1 VSGTSSGSATA
12 TAPEDDLAGQGDR
25 WPLRRHRDF
34 SLLWCGQTVSALG
47 SATSVLAFPLL
58 VLEITGSAIQAGAVG
73 TTVAIVRAVFRLP
86 GGALADR
93 WNRRKVMLTCD
104 AGRIVLFSTLAVV
117 VATGQATLA
126 LIVAIAVTAAVLDV
140 LFQPAAMAAVS
151 QLVPAEQ
158 LPAAF
163 GRNEAGIYAASLAGP
178 PLGGALFGI
187 ARSVPFAFDA
197 LSYVASFVTLTA
209 IRRPLQGE
217 RAQQVRQP
225 LTREIRAGITYVRN
239 SDFLRALILLF
250 AFVDFAFLGAM
261 FTVVVVLRQ
270 AGNPAGVVGLAQ
282 AVIAIGGLLGAFAA
296 SWLQRHAPF
305 RRLIKSTTA
314 ILCVCM
320 AVSAVLSGR
329 LIMVLPVSVALFLAP
344 ALNAAIFSQLAATT
358 PEHLQGRIISVV
370 IFSSG
375 AAASFAPLTMGL
387 LINHLGGTVAM
398 AVCAVVAALSVLTAL
413 TSRGLKPDTG
423 VESALSGSLTHR

>member
-1 VSGTSSGSATA
+1 
-12 TAPEDDLAGQGDR
+12 
-25 WPLRRHRDF
+25 
-34 SLLWCGQTVSALG
+34 
-47 SATSVLAFPLL
+47 VLAFPLL
-58 VLEITGSAIQAGAVG
+58 VLAITGSAIQAGAVG
-73 TTVAIVRAVFRLP
+73 TAVAIVGAAFRLP

-93 WNRRKVMLTCD
+93 WNRRRVMVTCD
-104 AGRIVLFSTLAVV
+104 AGRIVLFTTLAVV
-117 VATGQATLA
+117 VATGQASLA
-126 LIVAIAVTAAVLDV
+126 LIVAIAVVAAVLDV

-151 QLVPAEQ
+151 QLVPVEQ
-158 LPAAF
+158 LPEAF
-163 GRNEAGIYAASLAGP
+163 GRNEAGTFAASLAGP

-187 ARSVPFAFDA
+187 ARAVPFVFDA
-197 LSYVASFVTLTA
+197 LSYVVSFVTLVA
-209 IRRPLQGE
+209 IRRTFQGE

-225 LTREIRAGITYVRN
+225 LIREIREGITYVRN

-270 AGNPAGVVGLAQ
+270 AGNLAGVVGLAQ
-282 AVIAIGGLLGAFAA
+282 AVIAVGGLLGAFAA
-296 SWLQRHAPF
+296 SWLQRLVPF
-305 RRLIKSTTA
+305 RALVTAAPA

-320 AVSAVLSGR
+320 AVSAVLNGR

-370 IFSSG
+370 IFSSS
-375 AAASFAPLTMGL
+375 AAASFAPLSMGL

-398 AVCAVVAALSVLTAL
+398 AVCAVVAALSALTAL
-413 TSRGLKPDTG
+413 TCRGLKPDPG
-423 VESALSGSLTHR
+423 LEIALTDR

>member
-1 VSGTSSGSATA
+1 MSGTSSGSATA
-12 TAPEDDLAGQGDR
+12 AAPEDDLAGHGDR
-25 WPLRRHRDF
+25 WPLRRNRDF
-34 SLLWCGQTVSALG
+34 SLLWSGQTVSALG
-47 SATSVLAFPLL
+47 SAASVLAFPLL
-58 VLEITGSAIQAGAVG
+58 VLAITGSAIQAGAVG

-86 GGALADR
+86 GGALSDR
-93 WNRRKVMLTCD
+93 WNRRRVMLTCD
-104 AGRIVLFSTLAVV
+104 AGRIVLLSTLAVV

-140 LFQPAAMAAVS
+140 LFQPAGMAAVS

-209 IRRPLQGE
+209 IRRPFQGE

-225 LTREIRAGITYVRN
+225 LTREIRGGITYVRN

-282 AVIAIGGLLGAFAA
+282 GVIAIGGLLGAFAA
-296 SWLQRHAPF
+296 SWLQRRAPF
-305 RRLIKSTTA
+305 RRLITTTTA
-314 ILCVCM
+314 TLCVCM
-320 AVSAVLSGR
+320 AMSAVLSGR
-329 LIMVLPVSVALFLAP
+329 LTMVLSVSVALFLAP
-344 ALNAAIFSQLAATT
+344 ALNAA
-358 PEHLQGRIISVV
+358 
-370 IFSSG
+370 G
-375 AAASFAPLTMGL
+375 AEPGL
-387 LINHLGGTVAM
+387 RRLLVRRGPRSDGT
-398 AVCAVVAALSVLTAL
+398 
-413 TSRGLKPDTG
+413 R
-423 VESALSGSLTHR
+423 

>member
-1 VSGTSSGSATA
+1 MSETSSGSATDA
-12 TAPEDDLAGQGDR
+12 AVQDDLADLADHR
-25 WPLRRHRDF
+25 PLSRNRDF
-34 SLLWCGQTVSALG
+34 SLLWCGQSISTLG
-47 SATSVLAFPLL
+47 SAASVLAFPLL
-58 VLEITGSAIQAGAVG
+58 VLAITGSAIQAGAVG
-73 TTVAIVRAVFRLP
+73 TAVAIVRAAFQLP

-93 WNRRKVMLTCD
+93 WNRRRVMLTCD
-104 AGRIVLFSTLAVV
+104 AGRIVLFTTLAVV
-117 VATGQATLA
+117 VATGRVTLA
-126 LIVAIAVTAAVLDV
+126 LIVTIAVAAAVLDV

-163 GRNEAGIYAASLAGP
+163 GRNEAGTYAASLAGP

-209 IRRPLQGE
+209 IRRPFQGE
-217 RAQQVRQP
+217 RAQLARQP
-225 LTREIRAGITYVRN
+225 LSREIRAGITHVRN
-239 SDFLRALILLF
+239 SDFLRAMILLF

-282 AVIAIGGLLGAFAA
+282 GVIATGGLLGAFAA

-305 RRLIKSTTA
+305 RRLITTTTA
-314 ILCVCM
+314 TLCACM
-320 AVSAVLSGR
+320 AMSAVLSGR
-329 LIMVLPVSVALFLAP
+329 LTMVLPVTVALFLAP
-344 ALNAAIFSQLAATT
+344 ALNAAIFSQLATTT
-358 PEHLQGRIISVV
+358 PEHLQGRVISVL

-375 AAASFAPLTMGL
+375 AAASLAPLTMGL
-387 LINHLGGTVAM
+387 LINHLGGTVAL
-398 AVCAVVAALSVLTAL
+398 AVCAAVVALSFLTAL
-413 TSRGLKPDTG
+413 TSRGLKPDPG
-423 VESALSGSLTHR
+423 VESRLSGSLTHR

>member
-1 VSGTSSGSATA
+1 M
-12 TAPEDDLAGQGDR
+12 
-25 WPLRRHRDF
+25 
-34 SLLWCGQTVSALG
+34 
-47 SATSVLAFPLL
+47 LAFPLL
-58 VLEITGSAIQAGAVG
+58 VLAITGSAIQAGAVG

-86 GGALADR
+86 GGALSDR
-93 WNRRKVMLTCD
+93 WNRRRVMLTCD
-104 AGRIVLFSTLAVV
+104 AGRIVLLSTLAVV

-140 LFQPAAMAAVS
+140 LFQPAGMAAVS

-209 IRRPLQGE
+209 IRRPFQGE

-225 LTREIRAGITYVRN
+225 LTREIRGGITYVRN

-282 AVIAIGGLLGAFAA
+282 GVIAIGGLLGAFAA
-296 SWLQRHAPF
+296 SWLQRRAPF
-305 RRLIKSTTA
+305 RRLITTTTA
-314 ILCVCM
+314 TLCVCM
-320 AVSAVLSGR
+320 AMSAVLSGR
-329 LIMVLPVSVALFLAP
+329 LTMVLSVSVALFLAP
-344 ALNAAIFSQLAATT
+344 ALNAAGAEPGLRC
-358 PEHLQGRIISVV
+358 LLVGRGPRS
-370 IFSSG
+370 
-375 AAASFAPLTMGL
+375 A
-387 LINHLGGTVAM
+387 GT
-398 AVCAVVAALSVLTAL
+398 
-413 TSRGLKPDTG
+413 R
-423 VESALSGSLTHR
+423 